1 MRIAVFILFFLFSI
15 QVMSQNKQFVES
27 IGWYGKKLELH
38 TVLNRTK
45 QSSCSFL
52 VSSDSIRAFVFTGAL
67 KLMRQFSVPRRPD
80 TKLLGG
86 FMRDSSVYMFTEA
99 SRADK
104 LYCSALNVITGNVSE
119 TDIPFDPENE
129 KTVTHISAGN
139 HFLYVTAS
147 NKRNELIVYDFI
159 NGRAGTT
166 LRYQFADDQWKE
178 LTRPGFLGRNVRL
191 IKIEQDGDLN
201 LDNLAKKNKLYLNN
215 ESLMLVMNNHI
226 DSTRIVNF
234 DLKQQKVSSWV
245 VDHNPGFSCSKNFAY
260 SDNSFLFRNKLYY
273 VRATSDS
280 LQVQIVD
287 PYSGAV
293 SKSFSAQSDK
303 EITWKNTAI
312 IDEENGGSQ
321 KGVRNRENTR
331 QLLRKMIRDTAVIM
345 VRPYGNDQ
353 IEVVIGA
360 YARKTAYMSGGA
372 PGVAGAALGAAAA
385 GAYVGPQYIS
395 PAMSSGGFYRST
407 WTKSMHFKMLLNADY
422 SNAPGEPVS
431 TMAERIERYTANL
444 RTPPEQENIFVTNG
458 QYYYAWYDKGE
469 RKLVVM
475 KF

>member
-1 MRIAVFILFFLFSI
+1 MRIAVFVLFFLFSI
-15 QVMSQNKQFVES
+15 QVMGQNKQFIES
-27 IGWYGKKLELH
+27 VGWYGKKLELH
-38 TVLNRTK
+38 TIVNRTK

-52 VSSDSIRAFVFTGAL
+52 VSSDSIRAFVFTGPL
-67 KLMRQFSVPRRPD
+67 KLMRQFSVPRRTE

-86 FMRDSSVYMFTEA
+86 FMRDSSVYMINEA
-99 SRADK
+99 GRYDK
-104 LYCSALNVITGNVSE
+104 LYCSALNVITGNVTE
-119 TDIPFDPENE
+119 TVIPFDPENE
-129 KTVTHISAGN
+129 KTVTHMSAGN

-147 NKRNELIVYDFI
+147 NKRNELIIYDFT
-159 NGRAGTT
+159 NGQAGTP
-166 LRYQFADDQWKE
+166 LRYQFTDEQWKE
-178 LTRPGFLGRNVRL
+178 LTRPGFLTRNVRL
-191 IKIEQDGDLN
+191 IKIEQEGDLN

-234 DLKQQKVSSWV
+234 DLKQQKVRSWV
-245 VDHNPGFSCSKNFAY
+245 VDHNPGVSISKNYTY

-273 VRATSDS
+273 VRATNDS
-280 LQVQIVD
+280 LHVQIIN
-287 PYSGAV
+287 PYTGAI
-293 SKSFSAQSDK
+293 SKSFSAKSD
-303 EITWKNTAI
+303 EDITWKNTPI
-312 IDEENGGSQ
+312 IDEESGGNQ

-360 YARKTAYMSGGA
+360 YARKTAYMSNS
-372 PGVAGAALGAAAA
+372 PYGVTGAALGGAAA
-385 GAYVGPQYIS
+385 GAFAGSQYMA

-444 RTPPEQENIFVTNG
+444 HTPPEQENIFVTNG
-458 QYYYAWYDKGE
+458 QYYYAWYDNGE
-469 RKLVVM
+469 RRLVVM